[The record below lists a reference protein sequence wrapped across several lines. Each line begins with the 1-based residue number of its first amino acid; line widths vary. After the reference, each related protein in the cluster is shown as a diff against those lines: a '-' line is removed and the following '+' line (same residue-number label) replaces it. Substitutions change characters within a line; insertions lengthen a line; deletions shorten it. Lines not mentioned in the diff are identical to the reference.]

1 MRSAF
6 FSTPPLLLTSLTT
19 FIFATLAHAEN
30 NDFSQ
35 NYQAPSRGFII
46 ENGTVSGLDRVSA
59 ELYSGSGN
67 LNTGGGIRLGL
78 SNAELI
84 LNSNSNANN
93 QNDLLLKW
101 AMKDYKLNA
110 ETSHVINWSAL
121 GGISHVDTDTIDSF
135 SFQFGASATIDAD
148 AASFTVTPTLVHIDI
163 NDIDDTYI
171 NLGLGAH
178 VGVIDTL
185 SGLFSLG
192 AEAIITTQDDQD
204 DLFAFGARWSYNERV
219 NIDLIPLVLGGT
231 DLKGLP
237 GMVKLNIVF

>member
-1 MRSAF
+1 M
-6 FSTPPLLLTSLTT
+6 
-19 FIFATLAHAEN
+19 LAHAESDN
-30 NDFSQ
+30 FSQ
-35 NYQAPSRGFII
+35 NYQQPTRGFMI
-46 ENGTVSGLDRVSA
+46 ENGAVSGLGKVSA

-67 LNTGGGIRLGL
+67 LDSGGGIRLGL

-84 LNSNSNANN
+84 LNSNSNANG

-121 GGISHVDTDTIDSF
+121 GGVSHLDSDTVDSF

-148 AASFTVTPTLVHIDI
+148 AASFTISPTLVHIDI
-163 NDIDDTYI
+163 NDVDDTYL
-171 NLGLGAH
+171 NFGLGAH
-178 VGVIDTL
+178 VGVIDTT

-204 DLFAFGARWSYNERV
+204 NLFAFGARWSYNERV
-219 NIDLIPLVLGGT
+219 NIDLVPLILGGT
-231 DLKGLP
+231 DIKGLP
-237 GMVKLNIVF
+237 GIVRLNIVF